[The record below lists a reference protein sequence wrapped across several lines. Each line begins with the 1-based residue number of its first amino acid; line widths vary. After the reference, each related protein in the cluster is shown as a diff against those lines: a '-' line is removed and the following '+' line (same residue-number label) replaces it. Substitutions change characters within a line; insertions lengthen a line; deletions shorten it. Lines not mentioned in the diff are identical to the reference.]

1 MEKWE
6 EILLAAFDLAAQK
19 GLGNVSMSQ
28 IAEKAGIR
36 KASVYNHFSSKEE
49 LIEEMY
55 IYLRS
60 RAKNGLSGAIDPQS
74 LIQKKSAREILLI
87 SVKNYAKMNEDENM
101 QKFYKLVYSQRA
113 IDPAA
118 AKIMAEETRRMI
130 EATKALFYAL
140 EAHGKFV
147 WRDKAIDMSAT
158 AFALGV
164 HSILDYMLDC
174 KNSGEACDEKMLEDY
189 VEWFC
194 EKNGGLNDEYGFLLD
209 EQDDGQDTFE

>member
-101 QKFYKLVYSQRA
+101 RRFYKLIYSQRA
-113 IDPAA
+113 IESAA

-130 EATKALFYAL
+130 DATKALFYAL
-140 EAHGKFV
+140 DAHGKFL
-147 WRDKAIDMSAT
+147 WHDKDIDMSAT
-158 AFALGV
+158 AFAMGI

-174 KNSGEACDEKMLEDY
+174 KNGEEEADEKMLEDY
-189 VEWFC
+189 VDWFC
-194 EKNGGLNDEYGFLLD
+194 AKMGGVNDEYDFTLG
-209 EQDDGQDTFE
+209 E